1 MQKNVEKMSI
11 NYSPNFDTKKRS
23 ASSVKYLIFHYTGM
37 RSENAAIKKLTN
49 TNSKVSCHY
58 FIKSNGEIIKIV
70 PDLYIAWHAGI
81 SSWKKDKS
89 LNSNSIGIEISN
101 PGHNYKYKKFTQK
114 QVASIINLSKN
125 LKKKYKIKKENIL
138 GHSDI
143 APLRKKDPG
152 EKFPWEL
159 LNKKKICLW
168 HNVSEKN
175 CKKLRGKKLNN
186 NNFFF
191 QLLFKFGYK
200 CSTDNNEKIKIYK
213 NFQRRFRP
221 QLISSIVDQES
232 YAILKSLIS
241 LN

>member
-1 MQKNVEKMSI
+1 MRKNVEKMSI
-11 NYSPNFDTKKRS
+11 NYSPNFDLKKRT
-23 ASSVKYLIFHYTGM
+23 SSKVKYLIFHYTGM
-37 RSENAAIKKLTN
+37 RSENAAIKRLTSKS
-49 TNSKVSCHY
+49 SKVSCHY
-58 FIKSNGEIIKIV
+58 LIKKNGAIIKIV

-101 PGHNYKYKKFTQK
+101 PGHDYKYENFSQK
-114 QVASIINLSKN
+114 QITSIINLSKN
-125 LKKKYKIKKENIL
+125 LKRKYKIKKENIL

-152 EKFPWEL
+152 EKFPWKL

-168 HNVSEKN
+168 HNLSEKN
-175 CKKLRGKKLNN
+175 CKKLRGIKINN
-186 NNFFF
+186 SDNFF

-200 CSTDNNEKIKIYK
+200 STNDKNEKIKIYK

-221 QLISSIVDQES
+221 QLISSIVDQET
-232 YAILKSLIS
+232 YIILKSLV
-241 LN
+241 

>member
-1 MQKNVEKMSI
+1 MRKNVEKMSI
-11 NYSPNFDTKKRS
+11 NYSPNFDLKKRT
-23 ASSVKYLIFHYTGM
+23 SSKVKYLIFHYTGM
-37 RSENAAIKKLTN
+37 RSENAAIKKLTRKS
-49 TNSKVSCHY
+49 SKVSCHY
-58 FIKSNGEIIKIV
+58 LIKKNGAIIKIV

-101 PGHNYKYKKFTQK
+101 PGHDYKYENFSLK
-114 QVASIINLSKN
+114 QITSIINLSKN
-125 LKKKYKIKKENIL
+125 LKRKYKIKKENIL

-152 EKFPWEL
+152 EKFPWKL

-175 CKKLRGKKLNN
+175 CKKLRGIKLNN
-186 NNFFF
+186 SDNFF

-200 CSTDNNEKIKIYK
+200 STNDKNEKIKIYK

-221 QLISSIVDQES
+221 QLISSIVDQETYS
-232 YAILKSLIS
+232 ILKSLV
-241 LN
+241 

>member
-11 NYSPNFDTKKRS
+11 NYSPNFDRKKRS
-23 ASSVKYLIFHYTGM
+23 ISTVKYLIFHYTGM
-37 RSENAAIKKLTN
+37 RSENAAIKRLTSKS
-49 TNSKVSCHY
+49 SKVSCH
-58 FIKSNGEIIKIV
+58 FLIKKNGTIIKIV

-101 PGHNYKYKKFTQK
+101 PGHDYKYKNFSQK
-114 QVASIINLSKN
+114 QITSIIDLSKN

-152 EKFPWEL
+152 EKFPWKL

-168 HNVSEKN
+168 HNLSEKN
-175 CKKLRGKKLNN
+175 CKKLRGIKLNN
-186 NNFFF
+186 SDNFF

-200 CSTDNNEKIKIYK
+200 STNDKNEKIKIYK

-221 QLISSIVDQES
+221 QLISSIVDQET
-232 YAILKSLIS
+232 YVILKSLF
-241 LN
+241 

>member
-1 MQKNVEKMSI
+1 MHKNVEKMSI
-11 NYSPNFDTKKRS
+11 NYSPNFDLKKRTRS
-23 ASSVKYLIFHYTGM
+23 KVKYLIFHYTGM
-37 RSENAAIKKLTN
+37 RSENAAIKRLTSKS
-49 TNSKVSCHY
+49 SKVSCHY
-58 FIKSNGEIIKIV
+58 LIKKNGAIIKIV

-101 PGHNYKYKKFTQK
+101 PGHDYKYENFSQK
-114 QVASIINLSKN
+114 QITSIINLSKN

-152 EKFPWEL
+152 EKFPWKL

-168 HNVSEKN
+168 HNLSEKN
-175 CKKLRGKKLNN
+175 CKKLRGIKLNN
-186 NNFFF
+186 SDNFF

-200 CSTDNNEKIKIYK
+200 STNDKNEKIKIYK

-221 QLISSIVDQES
+221 QLISSIVDQET
-232 YAILKSLIS
+232 YIILKSLV
-241 LN
+241 

>member
-11 NYSPNFDTKKRS
+11 NYSPNFDIRKRS
-23 ASSVKYLIFHYTGM
+23 VSKVKYLIFHYTGM
-37 RSENAAIKKLTN
+37 RSENTAIKRLTN
-49 TNSKVSCHY
+49 KNSKVSCHY

-101 PGHNYKYKKFTQK
+101 PGHAYKYKNYSKK
-114 QVASIINLSKN
+114 QITSIIYLSKN

-159 LNKKKICLW
+159 LNKKKLCLW
-168 HNVSEKN
+168 HNVSKKN
-175 CKKLRGKKLNN
+175 CKKLRGIKLNDS
-186 NNFFF
+186 NNFFH
-191 QLLFKFGYK
+191 LLFKFGYK
-200 CSTDNNEKIKIYK
+200 FSNDDNEKIIIYK

-232 YAILKSLIS
+232 YAILKSLI
-241 LN
+241 